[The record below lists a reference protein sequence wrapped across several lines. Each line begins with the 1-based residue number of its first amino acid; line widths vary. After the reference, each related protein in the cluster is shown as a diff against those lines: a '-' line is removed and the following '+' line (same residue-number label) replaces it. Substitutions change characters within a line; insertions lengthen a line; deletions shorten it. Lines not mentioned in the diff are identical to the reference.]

1 MTRLLILADDLSGAA
16 DCALGFAKTQATRV
30 LLDAEALDAQ
40 APVTALDLD
49 SRRLEARAAAARHA
63 ALLGHPTLA
72 GAALYKK
79 IDSTLRGNVAAE
91 VAALAPRG
99 LALVAPAYPALGRV
113 TRGGIQYLDSVPVDQ
128 TDVWRNEG
136 LIGSADLV
144 AQLTDQGISCARLDL
159 ATLRQPVALAAALR
173 RALDSGLPALVCD
186 AERQS
191 DLEALAR
198 ASAPFAQKVFWVGSA
213 GLAEALPVA
222 LGLVGTPI
230 PHPRTEGSVL
240 TVVGSMSRH
249 SQTQAEYLAAGS
261 QQHCQRLAPSWLLE
275 PQRAT
280 ERTALAATL
289 AQRLARG
296 EDVLVS
302 LDQQARDP
310 RQAVALSQAL
320 AELLQPAL
328 QEAAAL
334 MATGGETARA
344 LLAQAGITTLDLHGA
359 LAPGVALASTRW
371 RGRTLRVVTKAG
383 GFGQP
388 DILLDAWRQ
397 LRANLPAPAATA
409 SLQKEAHHV

>member
-16 DCALGFAKTQATRV
+16 DCALGFAATQATRV

-49 SRRLEARAAAARHA
+49 SRRLDGAAAAAGHR
-63 ALLGHPTLA
+63 ALLGHPAVA

-99 LALVAPAYPALGRV
+99 LALVAPAYPAQGRT
-113 TRGGIQYLDSVPVDQ
+113 TRGGIQYLDGVAVDQ
-128 TDVWRNEG
+128 SDVWRNEG
-136 LIGSADLV
+136 LTGSADLV
-144 AQLTDQGISCARLDL
+144 AQLGAHGISCARLDL

-198 ASAPFAQKVFWVGSA
+198 ASAPLAQQLFWVGSA

-222 LGLVGTPI
+222 LGLVGTPT
-230 PHPRTEGSVL
+230 PHPRAEGPVL

-249 SQTQAEYLAAGS
+249 SQTQAESLAAGS
-261 QQHCQRLAPSWLLE
+261 PQHWQRLAPAWLLE

-328 QEAAAL
+328 HAAAAL
-334 MATGGETARA
+334 VATGGETARA
-344 LLAQAGITTLDLHGA
+344 LLARAGITALDLHGA

-371 RGRTLRVVTKAG
+371 RGRALNVVTKAG
-383 GFGQP
+383 GFGQANT
-388 DILLDAWRQ
+388 LLDAWRH
-397 LRANLPAPAATA
+397 LRASLPAQASA
-409 SLQKEAHHV
+409 SLHKEAHHV

>member
-16 DCALGFAKTQATRV
+16 DCALGFAATQATRV

-49 SRRLEARAAAARHA
+49 SRRLDARAAAGRHA
-63 ALLGHPTLA
+63 RVLGHPALA

-79 IDSTLRGNVAAE
+79 IDSTLRGNAAAE

-99 LALVAPAYPALGRV
+99 PALVAPAYPALGRT
-113 TRGGIQYLDSVPVDQ
+113 TRGGIQYLDGVPVDQ

-136 LIGSADLV
+136 LTGNADLV
-144 AQLTDQGISCARLDL
+144 AQLNAQGLSCARLDL

-198 ASAPFAQKVFWVGSA
+198 ASAPLVQQLFWVGSA
-213 GLAEALPVA
+213 GLAEALPGA
-222 LGLVGTPI
+222 LGLTATNA
-230 PHPRTEGSVL
+230 PRPRGDGPVL

-249 SQTQAEYLAAGS
+249 SQAQAEHLVAGS
-261 QQHCQRLAPSWLLE
+261 QQHWERLAPSWLLE
-275 PQRAT
+275 PQREL
-280 ERTALAATL
+280 ERTALATIL
-289 AQRLARG
+289 AQRLASG

-310 RQAVALSQAL
+310 RQAVALSQTL

-328 QEAAAL
+328 REAAAL
-334 MATGGETARA
+334 VATGGETARA
-344 LLAQAGITTLDLHGA
+344 LLARAGITALDLHGA

-371 RGRTLRVVTKAG
+371 RGRLLNVVTKAG

-388 DILLDAWRQ
+388 DTLLDAWRH
-397 LRANLPAPAATA
+397 LRANLPAQATPAC
-409 SLQKEAHHV
+409 LQKEAHHV

>member
-30 LLDAEALDAQ
+30 LLDASTLDAL

-49 SRRLEARAAAARHA
+49 SRRLKARAAAARHA
-63 ALLGHPTLA
+63 ALLEHPTLA

-113 TRGGIQYLDSVPVDQ
+113 TRGGIQYLDGVPVDQ

-136 LIGSADLV
+136 LTGSADLV

-186 AERQS
+186 AERQT

-222 LGLVGTPI
+222 LGLVGTAL
-230 PHPRTEGSVL
+230 PHPRSDGPVL

-261 QQHCQRLAPSWLLE
+261 PQHWQRLAPAWLLE
-275 PQRAT
+275 SQRSA
-280 ERTALAATL
+280 ERTALATAL

-328 QEAAAL
+328 QEATAL

-344 LLAQAGITTLDLHGA
+344 LLARAGITALDLHGA

-371 RGRTLRVVTKAG
+371 RDRTLKVVTKAG

-388 DILLDAWRQ
+388 DTLLDAWRQ

>member
-16 DCALGFAKTQATRV
+16 DCALGFAATQATRV

-49 SRRLEARAAAARHA
+49 SRRLEARAAAGRHA
-63 ALLGHPTLA
+63 GLLGHPALV

-113 TRGGIQYLDSVPVDQ
+113 TRGGIQYLDGVPVDQ

-136 LIGSADLV
+136 LTGSADLV

-186 AERQS
+186 AERQT
-191 DLEALAR
+191 DLEALAQ

-230 PHPRTEGSVL
+230 PHPRAEGSVL

-249 SQTQAEYLAAGS
+249 SQTQAEYLSAGS
-261 QQHCQRLAPSWLLE
+261 QQHWQRLAPSWLLE

-328 QEAAAL
+328 QEATTL

-344 LLAQAGITTLDLHGA
+344 LLVQAGITALDLHGA

-371 RGRTLRVVTKAG
+371 RGRALKVVTKAG

-388 DILLDAWRQ
+388 DTLLDAWHQ

>member
-16 DCALGFAKTQATRV
+16 DCALGFAKAQATRV

-49 SRRLEARAAAARHA
+49 SRRLDARAAAARHA
-63 ALLGHPTLA
+63 ALLGHPALA

-79 IDSTLRGNVAAE
+79 VDSTLRGNVAAE
-91 VAALAPRG
+91 VAALTPRG
-99 LALVAPAYPALGRV
+99 LALVAPAYPALGR
-113 TRGGIQYLDSVPVDQ
+113 TTQSGIQYLDGVPVDQ
-128 TDVWRNEG
+128 TDVWRNEDLTG
-136 LIGSADLV
+136 NADLV
-144 AQLTDQGISCARLDL
+144 AQLADHGISCARLDL
-159 ATLRQPVALAAALR
+159 AILRQPVALAAALR

-222 LGLVGTPI
+222 LGLVGTAT
-230 PHPRTEGSVL
+230 PHPRAEGPVL

-261 QQHCQRLAPSWLLE
+261 QQQWQRLAPSWLLE

-310 RQAVALSQAL
+310 RQALALSQAL

-344 LLAQAGITTLDLHGA
+344 LLAQAGITALDLHGA

-371 RGRTLRVVTKAG
+371 HGRALRVVTKAG

-388 DILLDAWRQ
+388 DTLLDAWRH
-397 LRANLPAPAATA
+397 LRASLPAQAATA

>member
-16 DCALGFAKTQATRV
+16 DCALGLAATQATRV
-30 LLDAEALDAQ
+30 LLDTVALDAQ

-49 SRRLEARAAAARHA
+49 SRRLDARAAATRHA
-63 ALLGHPTLA
+63 ELLGHPAMA

-99 LALVAPAYPALGRV
+99 LALVAPAYPALGR
-113 TRGGIQYLDSVPVDQ
+113 TTQDGIQYLDGVPVDQ

-136 LIGSADLV
+136 LTGSADLV
-144 AQLTDQGISCARLDL
+144 AQLGAHGISCARLEL
-159 ATLRQPVALAAALR
+159 ATLRQPVALAVALR

-198 ASAPFAQKVFWVGSA
+198 ASAPLAQQLFWVGSA

-222 LGLVGTPI
+222 LGLVGTST
-230 PHPRTEGSVL
+230 PHPRVAGPVL

-249 SQTQAEYLAAGS
+249 SQTQAERLFAGS
-261 QQHCQRLAPSWLLE
+261 HQHWQRLAPTWLLE
-275 PQRAT
+275 PQHTAA
-280 ERTALAATL
+280 RTALATTL
-289 AQRLARG
+289 AQRLASG

-302 LDQQARDP
+302 LDQQARNP
-310 RQAVALSQAL
+310 HQAVALSQAL

-328 QEAAAL
+328 REAAAL

-344 LLAQAGITTLDLHGA
+344 LLARAGITALDLHGA
-359 LAPGVALASTRW
+359 LAPGVALASTQW
-371 RGRTLRVVTKAG
+371 LGRSLRVVTKAG

-388 DILLDAWRQ
+388 DTLLDAWRH
-397 LRANLPAPAATA
+397 LRASLAAQAAPA
-409 SLQKEAHHV
+409 SLHKEAHHV

>member
-16 DCALGFAKTQATRV
+16 DCALGFATTQATRV
-30 LLDAEALDAQ
+30 LLDAEALDTR

-49 SRRLEARAAAARHA
+49 SRRLDARAAAGRHA
-63 ALLGHPTLA
+63 GLLGHPALA

-99 LALVAPAYPALGRV
+99 LALVAPAYPALGRT
-113 TRGGIQYLDSVPVDQ
+113 TRGGVQYLDGVPVDQ
-128 TDVWRNEG
+128 TDVWLNEE
-136 LIGSADLV
+136 LTGSADLV
-144 AQLTDQGISCARLDL
+144 AQLGAQGISCARLDL
-159 ATLRQPVALAAALR
+159 TTLRQPVALAAALR

-191 DLEALAR
+191 DLAALAR
-198 ASAPFAQKVFWVGSA
+198 ASAPLVQQLFWVGSA
-213 GLAEALPVA
+213 GLAEALPGA
-222 LGLVGTPI
+222 LGLTGTSA
-230 PHPRTEGSVL
+230 PRPRGDGPVL

-249 SQTQAEYLAAGS
+249 SQAQAEYLVNGS
-261 QQHCQRLAPSWLLE
+261 QQHWQRLAPAWLLE
-275 PQRAT
+275 PQWAA
-280 ERTALAATL
+280 ERTTLAATL
-289 AQRLARG
+289 AQRLASG
-296 EDVLVS
+296 EDILVS
-302 LDQQARDP
+302 LDQQARNP
-310 RQAVALSQAL
+310 SQAMALSQAL

-328 QEAAAL
+328 HEVAAL

-344 LLAQAGITTLDLHGA
+344 LLAQAGITALDLHGA

-371 RGRTLRVVTKAG
+371 HGRALRVVTKAG

-388 DILLDAWRQ
+388 DTLLDAWRH
-397 LRANLPAPAATA
+397 LRASLPAQAAPA